1 MKLVTALSCPQLPI
15 FLLVLPLV
23 WRFVTIL
30 FCFYTMREK
39 IQTTRLENGLTV
51 LTDQMPD
58 VRSVTLGFFFRKGSR
73 HELNELNGISHFIEH
88 AVFKGTEKR
97 SALQIAIET
106 DRLGGNLDAFT
117 MHEET
122 GFAIKVVD
130 RQLANAFDLLAD
142 MLSNPLFDEKELK
155 REQKVIIEEIKMTED
170 SPEDF
175 LGELFN
181 ERLFPNH
188 PLGLSIAGTPKTVRT
203 FNRETTKKFHAEMFN
218 PCNLIVAAA
227 GNVEHAQIIDLAE
240 KFFGTPVSC
249 RQSKGNKPAQSA
261 TKSLRDTCVPIIAA
275 PIFLKKNINLEQAH
289 LIIATPFVDAKSER
303 RYAADILANA
313 LGGGTSSRLWQ
324 KVREEKGLA
333 YSVGASAA
341 MYQDCGVFSIYA
353 GTSPRQTEEVL
364 DISIEELRRVV
375 KNGITLEELELI
387 KEQTIASILLGL
399 EDSSVR
405 AGTLARLEMVHGRQI
420 SLEETIEKI
429 EAVSVEEVQELAREF
444 FQTEKIAFAAL
455 GNLNGLKIERGR
467 LEIT

>member
-1 MKLVTALSCPQLPI
+1 
-15 FLLVLPLV
+15 
-23 WRFVTIL
+23 
-30 FCFYTMREK
+30 
-39 IQTTRLENGLTV
+39 
-51 LTDQMPD
+51 MPD
-58 VRSVTLGFFFRKGSR
+58 VRSVTLGFFFRRGAR
-73 HELNELNGISHFIEH
+73 HEPNELNGISHFIEH

-130 RQLANAFDLLAD
+130 RQIVNAFDLLAD
-142 MLSNPLFDEKELK
+142 MLVNPRFDEKELK

-170 SPEDF
+170 APEDF
-175 LGELFN
+175 LGEIFN
-181 ERLFPNH
+181 EKLFPNH
-188 PLGLSIAGTPKTVRT
+188 PLGLSIAGTPKTVKT
-203 FNRETTKKFHAEMFN
+203 FNREVTRKFHEENFS
-218 PCNLIVAAA
+218 PQNLIIAAA
-227 GNVEHAQIIDLAE
+227 GNIEHQQIVELAE
-240 KFFGTPVSC
+240 KNFKFKTEDRRPRTEDRRPETS
-249 RQSKGNKPAQSA
+249 S
-261 TKSLRDTCVPIIAA
+261 PIVI
-275 PIFLKKNINLEQAH
+275 KKNKNLEQAH

-353 GTSPRQTEEVL
+353 GTSPKQTEEVL
-364 DISIEELRRVV
+364 DISIEELRLVV
-375 KNGITLEELELI
+375 RNGITPEELELI

-405 AGTLARLEMVHGRQI
+405 AGTPGRLEMVHGRQI
-420 SLEETIEKI
+420 SLEETLEKI
-429 EAVSVEEVQELAREF
+429 EAVSVEEVQEIAGEF

-455 GNLNGLKIERGR
+455 GNLNGLKIERER
-467 LEIT
+467 LKII